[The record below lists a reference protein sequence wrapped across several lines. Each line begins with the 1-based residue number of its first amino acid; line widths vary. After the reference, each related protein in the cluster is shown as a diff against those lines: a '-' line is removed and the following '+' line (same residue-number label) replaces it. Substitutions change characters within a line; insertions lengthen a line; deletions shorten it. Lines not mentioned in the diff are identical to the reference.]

1 MGTKPSRGSRL
12 RGISHL
18 VAALA
23 FLLAPARMLATELLV
38 PETYA
43 TIQAALDVAVAG
55 DVVSVAPGLYP
66 ENVRFASNGV
76 TLRSR
81 VRHGATIQG
90 SGHVVDFDAYSGTV
104 EGFVITGAVNPK
116 AG

>member
-1 MGTKPSRGSRL
+1 M
-12 RGISHL
+12 
-18 VAALA
+18 VALL
-23 FLLAPARMLATELLV
+23 FLLAPHCLLATELLV

-55 DVVSVAPGLYP
+55 DVVSVVPGLYP

-81 VRHGATIQG
+81 ARR
-90 SGHVVDFDAYSGTV
+90 
-104 EGFVITGAVNPK
+104 NP
-116 AG
+116 A